1 LNIVERVKNIC
12 LTPSAEW
19 PVIAEETT
27 PTGELIAGYVL
38 PLSAI
43 GAIAGFI
50 GAYII
55 GTTIPFVGYYRS
67 SLTLAIAGACI
78 GIVTAII
85 GVFIASVVINGLAP
99 TFGAQKDNAQ
109 ALKVAVYSFTPGW
122 VAGVLRIVPLMGVL
136 AFFAALYGIYLL
148 YLGLPRLMKCP
159 QDKAVGYTA
168 VVVVCTIVVSIILGT
183 VGAAVVGV
191 GAIGAGGLS
200 SLTNGVNNTSN
211 TSGLQ
216 VDPNSPLGKLKS
228 MGDKLEESSK
238 KMEAA
243 QKTGDANAQASAAL
257 EGLGQLLGGG
267 KRYEPVGIDELK
279 AFVPE
284 TLAGLPRT
292 SKNTEKSGVGGFM
305 VSKGE
310 ATYSDGA
317 QKQLSLEVTDTGGM
331 SGLMGL
337 ASWMAIQGE
346 RESDDGSERTRKE
359 GNRLVHEK
367 ISKSGSNEYAV
378 VLGDRFMVTASSR
391 DLNVSQLK
399 AAVSSI
405 NLDKLESMK
414 ESGGQK

>member
-12 LTPSAEW
+12 LTPNAEW
-19 PVIAEETT
+19 PVIAEENT
-27 PTGELIAGYVL
+27 PTGELVAGYVL

-50 GAYII
+50 GVSII
-55 GTTIPFVGYYRS
+55 GTTVPFVGYYRTS
-67 SLTLAIAGACI
+67 FTLGIVGACI
-78 GIVTAII
+78 GIVTAIL

-136 AFFAALYGIYLL
+136 VFFAALYGIYLL

-191 GAIGAGGLS
+191 GAIGAGGLNG
-200 SLTNGVNNTSN
+200 LMNGTNTNS
-211 TSGLQ
+211 TSGVQ
-216 VDPNSPLGKLKS
+216 VDPNSPLGKLKTL
-228 MGDKLEESSK
+228 GDKLEESTK

-243 QKTGDANAQASAAL
+243 EKSGDANAQASAAV
-257 EGLGQLLGGG
+257 EGIGQLLGGG
-267 KRYEPVGIDELK
+267 KRYEPVGIDDLK

-284 TLAGLPRT
+284 TLAGLQRT
-292 SKNTEKSGVGGFM
+292 SKNTEKSGIGGFM

-310 ATYSDGA
+310 ATYSDGG
-317 QKQLSLEVTDTGGM
+317 QKRLTLEVMDTGGM

-337 ASWMAIQGE
+337 AGWMAIQGE

-367 ISKSGSNEYAV
+367 TSKSGSNEYAV
-378 VLGDRFMVTASSR
+378 VLGDRFMVTASSH
-391 DLNVSQLK
+391 DFNLSQLK
-399 AAVSSI
+399 DAVSSI
-405 NLDKLESMK
+405 NLDKLESMR
-414 ESGGQK
+414 ESGAQK